1 MSLRTVAGD
10 TPSWERSAKALEPTG
25 SLVETKSRT
34 IARSTSSLR
43 SSSIPGHLPPSVR
56 HEHLPHWHSGLL
68 ALLACWHFWLA
79 GTFGLLA
86 LRPAEC
92 QVYGA
97 PPGPVPGQRTHGDHG
112 ARPARGRGS
121 AALRR
126 QDRRLQL
133 RGLLRDRVI
142 DRLAVEQQGRRLHDA
157 VLGRLVLH
165 LLHPAL
171 VARRTHA
178 VGEGRRGQAN
188 FRTPLEQVVGR
199 VAVGV
204 LLGLVGVELG
214 VVRRE
219 RADVHGAPGGVR
231 GAH

>member
-56 HEHLPHWHSGLL
+56 HEHLPHWHSDLL
-68 ALLACWHFWLA
+68 ALWL
-79 GTFGLLA
+79 
-86 LRPAEC
+86 AEC

-97 PPGPVPGQRTHGDHG
+97 PPGPVPG
-112 ARPARGRGS
+112 RGS

-126 QDRRLQL
+126 QDRRPQL
-133 RGLLRDRVI
+133 RGLQRDRVI
-142 DRLAVEQQGRRLHDA
+142 DWLAVEQQGRRLHDA

-188 FRTPLEQVVGR
+188 FRTPL
-199 VAVGV
+199 
-204 LLGLVGVELG
+204 
-214 VVRRE
+214 
-219 RADVHGAPGGVR
+219 D
-231 GAH
+231 

>member
-1 MSLRTVAGD
+1 MCIRD
-10 TPSWERSAKALEPTG
+10 QRSAKALEPTG

-68 ALLACWHFWLA
+68 ALWL
-79 GTFGLLA
+79 
-86 LRPAEC
+86 AEC

-97 PPGPVPGQRTHGDHG
+97 PPGPAPGQRTQGDHG

-133 RGLLRDRVI
+133 LSLIHISEPTRLLSI
-142 DRLAVEQQGRRLHDA
+142 SYAVFCLK
-157 VLGRLVLH
+157 
-165 LLHPAL
+165 
-171 VARRTHA
+171 
-178 VGEGRRGQAN
+178 
-188 FRTPLEQVVGR
+188 
-199 VAVGV
+199 
-204 LLGLVGVELG
+204 
-214 VVRRE
+214 
-219 RADVHGAPGGVR
+219 
-231 GAH
+231 